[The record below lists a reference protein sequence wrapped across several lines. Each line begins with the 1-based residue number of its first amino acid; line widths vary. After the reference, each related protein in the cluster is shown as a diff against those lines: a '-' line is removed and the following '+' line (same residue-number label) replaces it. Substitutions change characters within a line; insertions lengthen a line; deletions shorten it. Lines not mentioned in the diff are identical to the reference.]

1 MSIFRR
7 RAPVPTVRS
16 KPPKRS
22 IERGLGIVALLAAL
36 LLMAAAVVVR
46 QVSDQTIRAGR
57 DAAHSYQIRLEAE
70 GLSTSLALAEAG
82 TRAYLMT
89 GRSSSLEPY
98 QVAHVEAQ
106 LNLSALRP
114 LAMGDTSQTD
124 AVAELASLV
133 HTRFEIFAKSIS
145 AREDNGPDAARQTLD
160 SDAARALAERI
171 RLQIGAI
178 SQRENTVLSQSL
190 ERQARSN
197 DIALTVM
204 VSTSVLL
211 AIIAFATWG
220 TLKREFVL
228 RRRLE
233 QRLSDAIV
241 EDDLTGAINR
251 AAFERLLDQEWAFR
265 LRYATPLSLLL
276 IEVDNLGEVNA
287 KHGLDAGDALLRD
300 IARRLRARLRNTER
314 LARYGGQQFALLV
327 PQSLNDAA
335 ALARQ
340 LSDLISNTVY
350 PVVLAS
356 GELEGTV
363 DIECSIGVADASD
376 VDSGL
381 QLVLGAGEALYTAKQ
396 RSTSPRVE
404 IYRSGMRQSREL
416 EPEIRPKAPAKPSVK
431 PTPKPGATPSIRI
444 TPKP

>member
-1 MSIFRR
+1 M
-7 RAPVPTVRS
+7 
-16 KPPKRS
+16 
-22 IERGLGIVALLAAL
+22 VALLSAL

-46 QVSDQTIRAGR
+46 HVADDTINASR

-98 QVAHVEAQ
+98 QVAHVEAG
-106 LNLSALRP
+106 LNLAALRP
-114 LAMGDTSQTD
+114 LAMGDTSQMD
-124 AVAELASLV
+124 AVAELNSLV
-133 HTRFEIFAKSIS
+133 QARFEIFAKSIS
-145 AREDNGPDAARQTLD
+145 AREDGSIDLARQQLD
-160 SDAARALAERI
+160 NDAARALAERI
-171 RLQIGAI
+171 RLQIGSI
-178 SQRENTVLSQSL
+178 SQRENNVLQESL

-197 DIALTVM
+197 DIALTTM

-220 TLKREFVL
+220 ALKREFVL

-276 IEVDNLGEVNA
+276 IEIDNLGEVNA
-287 KHGLDAGDALLRD
+287 RHGLDAGDALLRD

-340 LSDLISNTVY
+340 LSDLISGSVY

-356 GELEGTV
+356 GEMEGTV
-363 DIECSIGVADASD
+363 DIEVSIGVADASD

-381 QLVLGAGEALYTAKQ
+381 QLVLGAGEALYSAKQ
-396 RSTSPRVE
+396 RSAMPRVE
-404 IYRSGMRQSREL
+404 IYRSGMRLTRSLDAEV
-416 EPEIRPKAPAKPSVK
+416 RPKAPAK
-431 PTPKPGATPSIRI
+431 TGATPAIRI

>member
-1 MSIFRR
+1 M
-7 RAPVPTVRS
+7 
-16 KPPKRS
+16 
-22 IERGLGIVALLAAL
+22 VALLSAL

-46 QVSDQTIRAGR
+46 HVSDDTISASR

-98 QVAHVEAQ
+98 QVAHVEAG
-106 LNLSALRP
+106 LNLAALRP
-114 LAMGDTSQTD
+114 LAMGDTSQSD
-124 AVAELASLV
+124 AVAELNSLV
-133 HTRFEIFAKSIS
+133 QARFDIFAKSIA
-145 AREDNGPDAARQTLD
+145 AREDNGLDAGRQLLD

-178 SQRENTVLSQSL
+178 SQHENAVMSDSL

-197 DIALTVM
+197 DIALTTM

-220 TLKREFVL
+220 ALKREFVL

-233 QRLSDAIV
+233 QRLADAIV

-335 ALARQ
+335 ALASQ
-340 LSDLISNTVY
+340 LSNLISASAY
-350 PVVLAS
+350 PVILAS
-356 GELEGTV
+356 GEVEGTV
-363 DIECSIGVADASD
+363 DIEVSIGVADASD

-381 QLVLGAGEALYTAKQ
+381 QLVLGAGEALYSAKQ
-396 RSTSPRVE
+396 LAEAPRVA
-404 IYRSGMRQSREL
+404 IYRSGMRQTRAL
-416 EPEIRPKAPAKPSVK
+416 QPEVIDKPAKRAAPASRA
-431 PTPKPGATPSIRI
+431 GALPAVRI
-444 TPKP
+444 TPRK